1 MQYGVTEHV
10 DIDRVSRLLFD
21 VAAEEVLPRFG
32 KLAASEVER
41 KHTDGDPDDIVSA
54 ADRAVERGLGSAL
67 AAMLPGSNLVGEE
80 AVHADPRLCEA
91 LRGDGWVWVVDPIDG
106 TRNFV
111 RGHDG
116 FGIMVALVRAARTRA
131 AWILLPVRR
140 RLFVAEEGGGAYADG
155 ERLRAPSD
163 DEADGEAAPRRGCVF
178 STFMP
183 EELRRRVER
192 QCAGRF
198 VEEASGGCS
207 AVDYT
212 SVAQG
217 RPDFL
222 VYYRLLPWDHAPA
235 ALIVREAGGVCV
247 HPDGRSYGPLD
258 PNETTIV
265 ARSARV
271 AADVRGW
278 MREGPR

>member
-1 MQYGVTEHV
+1 VSGHV
-10 DIDRVSRLLFD
+10 DIDRVSRLLVD

-32 KLAASEVER
+32 RLAAHEIER
-41 KHTDGDPDDIVSA
+41 KPTDDDPDDVVSA
-54 ADRAVERGLGSAL
+54 ADRAVEQRLGSAL
-67 AAMLPGSNLVGEE
+67 TAMLPGSSLVGEE
-80 AVHADPRLCEA
+80 AVHADPRLREA

-116 FGIMVALVRAARTRA
+116 FGMMVALVREARTRA
-131 AWILLPVRR
+131 AWILQPVRR
-140 RLFVAEEGGGAYADG
+140 RLFVAEEGAGAWIDG
-155 ERLRAPSD
+155 ERLRAPCD
-163 DEADGEAAPRRGCVF
+163 DEGRPAPRRGTI
-178 STFMP
+178 STTFMP
-183 EELRRRVER
+183 DELRRRVER

-207 AVDYT
+207 AVDYP

-217 RPDFL
+217 RTDFH

-235 ALIVREAGGVCV
+235 ALVVCEAGGVSV
-247 HPDGRSYGPLD
+247 HPDGRPYGPLD

-271 AADVRGW
+271 AADVCDW
-278 MREGPR
+278 MREG

>member
-1 MQYGVTEHV
+1 VNGHV
-10 DIDRVSRLLFD
+10 DIDRVSRLLFE
-21 VAAEEVLPRFG
+21 VAAEEVMPRFG
-32 KLAASEVER
+32 RLAASEVER

-54 ADRAVERGLGSAL
+54 ADRAVERRLGSAL
-67 AAMLPGSNLVGEE
+67 TAMLPGSNLVGEE
-80 AVHADPRLCEA
+80 GVHADPRLYGA
-91 LRGDGWVWVVDPIDG
+91 LRGDAWVWVVDPIDG

-111 RGHDG
+111 RGSDG
-116 FGIMVALVRAARTRA
+116 FGIMVALVHRARTRA

-140 RLFVAEEGGGAYADG
+140 RLFVAEEGAGAYADG

-163 DEADGEAAPRRGCVF
+163 DEVENAAPRGCLF
-178 STFMP
+178 LSFMP

-192 QCAGRF
+192 QCANRF
-198 VEEASGGCS
+198 VEQVSGGCS

-217 RPDFL
+217 RTDFL

-235 ALIVREAGGVCV
+235 ALIVCEAGGVSI
-247 HPDGRSYGPLD
+247 HPDGRPYGPLD

-271 AADVRGW
+271 AADVSDW
-278 MREGPR
+278 MRGGSL